1 MSVRARVRVRVRVSV
16 RTGERPEMRSIALL
30 YRSRKMRLG
39 SPRRLPME
47 AIALF
52 WSSGLGLGLG
62 LGLGVGLG

>member
-1 MSVRARVRVRVRVSV
+1 MSVRARVRVRVRVSG

-52 WSSGLGLGLG
+52 W
-62 LGLGVGLG
+62 